1 MTYGSAKK
9 ALAVFRAMFSFAV
22 DSDMCNESPFT
33 KRYQLPPKP
42 QKSSREVSESVHTE
56 AELAAILADARGE
69 RWEAPFILSAFGGLR
84 REEAFGAQW
93 GDIGFQDGYAVVRV
107 QRGAQN
113 AKGGVRIVKL
123 KTEGSY
129 REAVIPMPYA
139 QRLREISFERLGDT
153 WVCEGDDCEPL
164 NPDLMS
170 AAYKR
175 WHFGKPHRYVPWM
188 NLRNSYATML
198 HAKGVDLGTV
208 AKLLGHA
215 TPTVTFQHYDR
226 MSAEQLAS
234 VVSVL
239 GNPSE

>member
-1 MTYGSAKK
+1 MARRSAWGSIQAAGPGIWRLRYPLPNDPSTGKRRRGYETVHGTKK
-9 ALAVFRAMFSFAV
+9 
-22 DSDMCNESPFT
+22 
-33 KRYQLPPKP
+33 
-42 QKSSREVSESVHTE
+42 
-56 AELAAILADARGE
+56 DA
-69 RWEAPFILSAFGGLR
+69 S
-84 REEAFGAQW
+84 
-93 GDIGFQDGYAVVRV
+93 
-107 QRGAQN
+107 
-113 AKGGVRIVKL
+113 K
-123 KTEGSY
+123 
-129 REAVIPMPYA
+129 
-139 QRLREISFERLGDT
+139 RLREISFERLGDT

-170 AAYKR
+170 AACKR

-215 TPTVTFQHYDR
+215 TPTVAFQHYGR

>member
-22 DSDMCNESPFT
+22 DNDMCNESPFT

-93 GDIGFQDGYAVVRV
+93 ADIGFQDGYAVVRV